1 MSRPLGARGPRGR
14 GKSRNAAATR
24 PKHGRAAPRSARSS
38 AHAPRPAPPQARRPE
53 RERSQIPALA
63 ERTLR
68 IPDSVLTPGAPLALG
83 EHLWTTR
90 PGAERDLVEELW
102 LLRPEDGRVVG
113 PSLVASRQAPHD
125 AHGRLALTFAR
136 QGFAVRAIVAAPP
149 AELARAVAKAAL
161 AALPAAKKYALQV
174 WVPDADSTNALASRL
189 PALERAILEALE
201 REPGRSP
208 PFALERYVPQ
218 DVVLLQL
225 CLVTDALAYVGV
237 ATVAEALSLAPG
249 GRERM
254 RVSGQRP
261 SRAARKLE
269 EAFRWAGMAPG
280 AGELCV
286 DLGAAPGGWTFVVR
300 ARGAR
305 AIAVDP
311 ARLAPEIAADRGV
324 RHVQASAFTF
334 EPQSPVDFLL
344 CDMAFRPLDVAALLA
359 KWGRRRWAR
368 ALLANFKLPMKRRAE
383 MARHLCA
390 QLSEAG
396 WKEVRARQ
404 LYHDRDEIT
413 VCARL

>member
-1 MSRPLGARGPRGR
+1 VSRPRSPRGR
-14 GKSRNAAATR
+14 SKSRHAAAAR
-24 PKHGRAAPRSARSS
+24 PKHGRDTSRGPRRG
-38 AHAPRPAPPQARRPE
+38 AHAARPAPPQARRPE
-53 RERSQIPALA
+53 RERGQVHALA

-68 IPDSVLTPGAPLALG
+68 LPDSVLVPGAPPALG

-90 PGAERDLVEELW
+90 PGSERDLVEELW
-102 LLRPEDGRVVG
+102 LLRAEDGRVVG

-125 AHGRLALTFAR
+125 AHGRHSLTFAR
-136 QGFAVRAIVAAPP
+136 QGFAVRAVVSAPP
-149 AELARAVAKAAL
+149 GELAQAVASAASKL
-161 AALPAAKKYALQV
+161 LVAKKYALQV
-174 WVPDADSTNALASRL
+174 WVPDADATNALAPRV
-189 PALERAILEALE
+189 PALERAVLEAFE
-201 REPGRSP
+201 RDPNRSP
-208 PFALERYVPQ
+208 PFALERHVPQ
-218 DVVLLQL
+218 DVVLLQV
-225 CLVTDALAYVGV
+225 CLVGDARAYVGV
-237 ATVAEALSLAPG
+237 VPVAQALSLAPG

-280 AGELCV
+280 PGELCV

-311 ARLAPEIAADRGV
+311 AHLAPEIAADRGV

-334 EPQSPVDFLL
+334 EPETTVDFLL

-359 KWGRRRWAR
+359 KWARRRWAR

-383 MARHLCA
+383 MARHLCT